1 MRYPFFAAVWLV
13 AGSLAVATAS
23 RASSAPSATP
33 AATFFT
39 DGTVLATAATNDRI
53 YVGGDFSLIGAAT
66 GSWVQIGPDG
76 NPVGNR
82 PFLAGEVSAAVPD
95 GRGGWFVA
103 GAIAAVG
110 TVGRSAKVVHLKA
123 GGELD
128 RSWHVSVGGGP
139 VTALAVSGKTLLLG
153 GGFKTVGGKPRRALA
168 AVSVARGRLLGWR
181 LHGYPRYIK
190 KGKPAGAGTITTLA
204 VSGSTLYVGGSFGQI
219 GGSRREDLA
228 AIGVRTGRA
237 TVWNPSPNSSVAVI
251 RPSGSTVYVAGSFSR
266 IGGAARNGAAA
277 LNATSGR
284 SRSFNAHAPAYAT
297 ISDLVVG
304 PSAVYLAGDFSSLG
318 GRSRHLLAAVDRRTG
333 AVTPWESSISGDE
346 VDTLALDVSRNT
358 LYLAGEL
365 EEVGG
370 QRRDTLAAV
379 DTRSG
384 EVTAWDPRALGDI
397 AVLSA
402 RPGGV
407 VFAGGDIEFVGGLR
421 RHGLAAITPAGGLT
435 DWDPN
440 LDGIVRALAFDASK
454 SRLYVGGAF
463 APGDVPSQR
472 NLAVV
477 DTATG
482 VLRAF
487 GGGTNSGVW
496 TIAPSVDGSMLF
508 IGGAFVTVAG
518 KRRTR
523 LAALDPATGA
533 LLSWNSGAND
543 LVRVVLPASDSL
555 YVGGDFTSAGGL
567 SRPRL
572 VKLDLDSGAALG
584 WSPEPDDKVWA
595 LELRD
600 ETLYVGGEFGQIG
613 GKSRNGLAAINVE
626 SEQASS
632 WDPNADGT
640 VRALRASGD
649 RTRLYAG
656 GEFEKIGTAR
666 RSYAEFSLPQGSLTG
681 WSPTSAF
688 DAYSISLTPDG
699 SVLVFAGDGGL
710 DVFRT

>member
-1 MRYPFFAAVWLV
+1 M
-13 AGSLAVATAS
+13 
-23 RASSAPSATP
+23 TP

-39 DGTVLATAATNDRI
+39 DGTVLATVASSDRI

-66 GSWVQIGPDG
+66 GSWVAIGPDG
-76 NPVGNR
+76 NPVSNR
-82 PFLAGEVSAAVPD
+82 PLLAGEVNAAVPD

-103 GAIAAVG
+103 GPIAGVGAVAH
-110 TVGRSAKVVHLKA
+110 SAKVAHLRPS
-123 GGELD
+123 GELD
-128 RSWHVSVGGGP
+128 RSWHVTVGGGL
-139 VTALAVSGKTLLLG
+139 VTTLALSGKTLFLG
-153 GGFKTVGGKPRRALA
+153 GRFKAVDGNPRRALA
-168 AVSVARGRLLGWR
+168 AVSAARGRLLRWR
-181 LHGYPRYIK
+181 LHGYPRFIV
-190 KGKPAGAGTITTLA
+190 KGKPAGAGTISTLA
-204 VSGSTLYVGGSFGQI
+204 VSGPTLYVGGSFGQI
-219 GGSRREDLA
+219 GGRRRNDLA
-228 AIGVRTGRA
+228 AIAVPTGRA
-237 TVWNPSPNSSVAVI
+237 TTWNPAPNSSVTVI
-251 RPSGSTVYVAGSFSR
+251 RPSGGTVYVGGYFAR
-266 IGGAARNGAAA
+266 IGGAARNGVAA

-284 SRSFNAHAPAYAT
+284 SRSFNAHVPADSG
-297 ISDLVVG
+297 IDDLAVG
-304 PSAVYLAGDFSSLG
+304 PSTVYIAGDFSSLG

-333 AVTPWESSISGDE
+333 AVTSWEPSISGDS
-346 VDTLALDVSRNT
+346 VAVVALDASRNT

-365 EEVGG
+365 AEVGG

-384 EVTAWDPRALGDI
+384 EVTAWDPRALADI
-397 AVLSA
+397 QVLSA

-407 VFAGGDIEFVGGLR
+407 VFAGGHIAFVGGVR
-421 RHGLAAITPAGGLT
+421 RHGLASLTPAGGLT
-435 DWDPN
+435 DWNPD
-440 LDGIVRALAFDASK
+440 LDGIVRALAFDSST

-463 APGDVPSQR
+463 APGDVPAQR

-482 VLRAF
+482 AVHAF

-496 TIAPSVDGSMLF
+496 AIAPSLDGSTLF

-533 LLSWNSGAND
+533 LLPWNSGAND
-543 LVRVVLPASDSL
+543 LVRVVLPASDAL
-555 YVGGDFTSAGGL
+555 YVGGDFRSAGGL

-584 WSPEPDDKVWA
+584 WSPEPDDRVWA

-600 ETLYVGGEFGQIG
+600 QTLYVGGEFGQIG
-613 GKSRNGLAAINVE
+613 GKSRNALAAINVE
-626 SEQASS
+626 SDQASS
-632 WDPNADGT
+632 WDPNADMQ
-640 VRALRASGD
+640 VRSLRASPD

-666 RSYAEFSLPQGSLTG
+666 RGYAEFSLPEGSLTG
-681 WSPTSAF
+681 WSPLSAF
-688 DAYSISLTPDG
+688 DAYSITFTPDG

-710 DVFRT
+710 SLFRT